1 MSMTTSLS
9 NLLSDTPISPVGVSR
24 TPKKRIGRPTKEMEE
39 QSAREAEES
48 VLGELP
54 HYSVF
59 RKPVGITFIAL
70 VMGKQPRQIAKRLEK
85 CPVAEWMTHQGKQHP
100 LYDFMTAMGYLV
112 PPKGD
117 IEDWFAQQNQASLP
131 PQVSKAF
138 WDSMNGRIRAMQ
150 KAGQLWHDDDVM
162 ALLGRVLMMI
172 KSETQNWVE
181 DIPDNSMLTNEQYN
195 WITDQVNELMVK
207 VKNALVDA
215 PKQFATASMGHTI
228 LEEIEDAKSDGFD
241 EGGGE

>member
-1 MSMTTSLS
+1 MPS
-9 NLLSDTPISPVGVSR
+9 NLAALLADDLVLPPVPR
-24 TPKKRIGRPTKEMEE
+24 RGRPTKEMVE
-39 QSAREAEES
+39 QRAKEAEEAA
-48 VLGELP
+48 LGQEMP
-54 HYSVF
+54 HYSTF
-59 RKPVGITFIAL
+59 RRPVGVTFIAQ
-70 VMGKQPRQIAKRLEK
+70 VMGKQPRQIQKRLEK

-100 LYDFMTAMGYLV
+100 LYDFMTAMSYLV

-162 ALLGRVLMMI
+162 ALLGRVLMMF

-181 DIPDNSMLTNEQYN
+181 EMPDKDTLTNEQYN
-195 WITDQVNELMVK
+195 WITDQVNLLMVR
-207 VKNALVDA
+207 VKDALVDK
-215 PKQFATASMGHTI
+215 PKQFATTSMGHTI
-228 LEEIEDAKSDGFD
+228 MDEIDEAKLDGYEEGTE
-241 EGGGE
+241 

>member
-1 MSMTTSLS
+1 MTNDLS
-9 NLLSDTPISPVGVSR
+9 ALLADDPLPPTTR
-24 TPKKRIGRPTKEMEE
+24 RGRPTKEQLE
-39 QSAREAEES
+39 QRAREAEEA
-48 VLGELP
+48 LIGDDIP

-59 RKPVGITFIAL
+59 RKPIGITFIAS

-85 CPVAEWMTHQGKQHP
+85 CPVAGWLTHQGKQHP

-150 KAGQLWHDDDVM
+150 KAAQLWHDDDVM
-162 ALLGRVLMMI
+162 GLLGRVLMLF
-172 KSETQNWVE
+172 KTESHNWLE
-181 DIPDNSMLTNEQYN
+181 ELPYKDNLTNEQYN
-195 WITDQVNELMVK
+195 WLMDQVNDLMLK
-207 VKNALVDA
+207 IKNALVDQ
-215 PKQFATASMGHTI
+215 PRKFATESMGHTI
-228 LEEIEDAKSDGFD
+228 MSEIDDARTVEYEDSA
-241 EGGGE
+241 EG

>member
-1 MSMTTSLS
+1 LPTDLS
-9 NLLSDTPISPVGVSR
+9 NLLGEDAPR
-24 TPKKRIGRPTKEMEE
+24 QKLGRPTREE
-39 QSAREAEES
+39 AALRARDAEEAAMS
-48 VLGELP
+48 MTMP

-59 RKPVGITFIAL
+59 RQPVGATFLASML
-70 VMGKQPRQIAKRLEK
+70 GKQPRQIQKRLEK
-85 CPVAEWMTHQGKQHP
+85 CPVASWTTHQGKQHP
-100 LYDFMTAMGYLV
+100 MYDLMTAMTYLV

-181 DIPDNSMLTNEQYN
+181 DMPDKDTLSNEQYN
-195 WITDQVNELMVK
+195 WITDQVNLLMVR
-207 VKNALVDA
+207 VKDALVDK

-228 LEEIEDAKSDGFD
+228 MDEISDARLDGYD
-241 EGGGE
+241 EAGGE

>member
-1 MSMTTSLS
+1 MPS
-9 NLLSDTPISPVGVSR
+9 NLSALLAADPPPV
-24 TPKKRIGRPTKEMEE
+24 PKRGRPTKEMEE
-39 QSAREAEES
+39 QRAREAEEAAI
-48 VLGELP
+48 GELP

-59 RKPVGITFIAL
+59 RKPIGITFLAQVL
-70 VMGKQPRQIAKRLEK
+70 GKQPRQIAKRLEK
-85 CPVAEWMTHQGKQHP
+85 CPVASWMTHQGKQHP
-100 LYDFMTAMGYLV
+100 LYDFMTAMSYLV

-181 DIPDNSMLTNEQYN
+181 EIPDNAALTNEQYN
-195 WITDQVNELMVK
+195 WITDQVNSLMVK

-215 PKQFATASMGHTI
+215 PRQFATVSMGHTI
-228 LEEIEDAKSDGFD
+228 MGEIDDAKLDGFD

>member
-1 MSMTTSLS
+1 MLT
-9 NLLSDTPISPVGVSR
+9 DEPPR
-24 TPKKRIGRPTKEMEE
+24 PKIGRPTREE
-39 QSAREAEES
+39 ADLRAREAEES
-48 VLGELP
+48 AMSMTMP

-59 RKPVGITFIAL
+59 RQPVGATFLASML
-70 VMGKQPRQIAKRLEK
+70 GKQNRQIQKRLEK
-85 CPVAEWMTHQGKQHP
+85 CPVATWNTYKGKPYP
-100 LYDFMTAMGYLV
+100 LYDLMTAMSYLV
-112 PPKGD
+112 PPSGD

-181 DIPDNSMLTNEQYN
+181 DMPDKDTLTNEQYN
-195 WITDQVNELMVK
+195 WITDQVNALMVR
-207 VKNALVDA
+207 VKNALVEA
-215 PKQFATASMGHTI
+215 PKQFATVSMGHTI
-228 LEEIEDAKSDGFD
+228 MEEISDAKLDGYD
-241 EGGGE
+241 DSPES

>member
-1 MSMTTSLS
+1 MPSDLSSL
-9 NLLSDTPISPVGVSR
+9 LGDVPAP
-24 TPKKRIGRPTKEMEE
+24 PKRGRPTKEMEE
-39 QSAREAEES
+39 ERAREAEEA
-48 VLGELP
+48 VNGELP
-54 HYSVF
+54 HYSAF
-59 RKPVGITFIAL
+59 RKPIGITFLAQVL
-70 VMGKQPRQIAKRLEK
+70 GKQPRQISKRLEK
-85 CPVAEWMTHQGKQHP
+85 CPVAEWMTHQGKKHP
-100 LYDFMTAMGYLV
+100 LYDFMTAMSYLV

-172 KSETQNWVE
+172 KSESQNWVE
-181 DIPDNSMLTNEQYN
+181 EIPGNAALTNEQYN
-195 WITDQVNELMVK
+195 WITDQVNNLMVK

-228 LEEIEDAKSDGFD
+228 MEEIDDAKLDGYD
-241 EGGGE
+241 EGAE